1 MAHFILVRDVFH
13 VQRFSV
19 DSTRHHYKHLGKLLS
34 GANFL
39 VTFRNLNIQS
49 GNFVFPGANFGCVV
63 DLHDL
68 YGHLHSAHLS
78 GLVVPTKKGK
88 YYLGF
93 AVKIEIHNRIIDFW
107 GVDYQSNSKKL
118 AIFARFFDEFAS
130 LKNNFVLFFFS
141 HSCWI
146 VIYHYI
152 IDIRIFRLPIYLQTL
167 VHTHTEWQKF

>member
-93 AVKIEIHNRIIDFW
+93 AVKIEIHNRIIDFS
-107 GVDYQSNSKKL
+107 GVDYQSNSKKWLFLQGFLMNLPHSKTILCCFFL
-118 AIFARFFDEFAS
+118 AILVE
-130 LKNNFVLFFFS
+130 LLFT
-141 HSCWI
+141 I
-146 VIYHYI
+146 
-152 IDIRIFRLPIYLQTL
+152 T
-167 VHTHTEWQKF
+167 